1 MQMIRRLPPR
11 RWQVQTPH
19 PMLNPRQTLKE
30 KSGGERVLLWPER
43 FRPRHQ
49 PPATF
54 FNGSLEYTRDR
65 HLRRRPRRPAAGA
78 DPHDESPVRKTAAGL
93 GSLAY
98 DRSTSSFL

>member
-1 MQMIRRLPPR
+1 MRAGISEARTKKMQMIRRLPPR

-19 PMLNPRQTLKE
+19 PTLNPRQTLKE

-65 HLRRRPRRPAAGA
+65 HLRRRLGGGGAGAGAGAPAAQPPA
-78 DPHDESPVRKTAAGL
+78 RTHT
-93 GSLAY
+93 
-98 DRSTSSFL
+98 